1 MKKASSK
8 LKTVIVN
15 LLGVLFVFVIAL
27 NLFWLGKFLYFPAIE
42 KKQVSETL
50 PLDKFSKTIKP
61 SFGSDHF
68 HILDEKVYDRAVEN
82 AQICLQCHG
91 NFAHLKHKEYRA
103 YYNMHTFFLACETCH
118 LRLEKEDKGTG
129 FKWLDDKT
137 GKPLEKLVGKDGNFG
152 AKIVPVRKLKF
163 GFERLDKFPDEY
175 LAKEFMKNKSSYTEA
190 EKEKICGQ
198 LMKWSDEEPISCDE
212 CHSKTGYLNYHE
224 LLYDNKRS
232 EELSRIEIVKMLQ
245 EYKEFHFPK
254 IFNQ

>member
-1 MKKASSK
+1 MKKASNK
-8 LKTVIVN
+8 FKTVIVN
-15 LLGVLFVFVIAL
+15 LLGVLFVFFIAL
-27 NLFWLGKFLYFPAIE
+27 NLFWLGKFLYFPNIE
-42 KKQVSETL
+42 KEEVQVSASQA
-50 PLDKFSKTIKP
+50 KFSKTIQP
-61 SFGSDHF
+61 SFGADHF
-68 HILDEKVYDRAVEN
+68 HILDEKVYSDVEN
-82 AQICLQCHG
+82 AQVCLQCHG
-91 NFAHLKHKEYRA
+91 NFAHVKHKEYRA

-163 GFERLDKFPDEY
+163 GFERLDKFPDEE
-175 LAKEFMKNKSSYTEA
+175 LAKEFMKKKSSYTEA
-190 EKEKICGQ
+190 EKEKICGK

-224 LLYDNKRS
+224 LLYNNKRS

-245 EYKEFHFPK
+245 EYKEFHFPN
-254 IFNQ
+254 IFKQ

>member
-42 KKQVSETL
+42 KKEVSDTL

-118 LRLEKEDKGTG
+118 LRLEKEDKSTG

-175 LAKEFMKNKSSYTEA
+175 LAREFMKNKSSYTKD
-190 EKEKICGQ
+190 EKEKICVK
-198 LMKWSDEEPISCDE
+198 LMKWSDEDPISCDE
-212 CHSKTGYLNYHE
+212 CHSKEGYLNYHE

-245 EYKEFHFPK
+245 EYKEFHFPN
-254 IFNQ
+254 IFKQ